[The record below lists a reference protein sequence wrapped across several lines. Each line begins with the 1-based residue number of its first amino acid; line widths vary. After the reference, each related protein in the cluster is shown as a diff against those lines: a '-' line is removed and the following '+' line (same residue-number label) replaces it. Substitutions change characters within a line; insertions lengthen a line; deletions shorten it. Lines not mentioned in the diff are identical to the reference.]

1 MVTGYYLYTTDSVII
16 EPQDSQLIQMWNILY
31 FWNPIVI
38 QQQFS

>member
-1 MVTGYYLYTTDSVII
+1 MFTGYYLYITNSVII
-16 EPQDSQLIQMWNILY
+16 EPQDTQLIQMWNILY